1 MIQLTAHAQALLK
14 KLHAAYAGQPFEEG
28 KEEQFRP
35 LDLCRAEQRLAL
47 SELRQAGFLAAL
59 LKMWGE
65 KLYYIPE
72 EHLSTI
78 QSLFFPYAP
87 YFEDSSEVHI
97 YMEEGIGLAN
107 ELFQA
112 LLFVE
117 REGLPITGK
126 GSIHKKN
133 IARLTSK
140 LTLQDKHLRGLSLR
154 YPSSDIYTLPAAVML
169 DLMLCLG
176 LIKRE
181 ESAYILCVE
190 VLESWLNLSESVMSD
205 LLFNVAMKRYG
216 SSDPAAQ
223 HFRYLI
229 ARPEFV
235 VREWFSL
242 THLLDWMESSGLVMP
257 IQRAGLE
264 ASSLAWLECL
274 AGCGWCQVGTDRE
287 GGLCFR
293 WIRMKPQL
301 RGFTPRAHPVSASP
315 ASFIVQTDFEVLVP
329 PDVPYYVRWCLA
341 CCAELL
347 SMDSMWSYR
356 LSREQLELAYD
367 RRMPPDKVISWL
379 DEHTVGGLPQE
390 VRLVLEQWG
399 KDIGRTSFADVL
411 LLSCREEEDADA
423 IAAHPRL
430 QGLLCRL
437 GLAHFSILREHEQY
451 VRKELIAAG
460 LAPPNGVQG
469 REAGILTAS
478 PEWYLKKPEHPSGYS
493 LPSADTQQGLMA
505 INSPLLYLQPA
516 PLEPD
521 VPPLMEEES
530 IPSMWFK
537 ELHRYHTTTAQKIME
552 QALNSGIKV
561 RLSIEEEIQEF
572 IPTRI
577 KGNPWR
583 IAGYIMSSKEG
594 EILEER
600 ELPAG
605 SWNEMQLI
613 IPRSITIP
621 PSVTATGYVMINET
635 THKVDQHYT

>member
-1 MIQLTAHAQALLK
+1 MIQLTAHAEALLK
-14 KLHAAYAGQPFEEG
+14 KIYAAYAGQPFEEG

-35 LDLCRAEQRLAL
+35 VNLCRAEQRLAL
-47 SELRQAGFLAAL
+47 SELRQAGFLVAL
-59 LKMWGE
+59 QKMWGE

-72 EHLSTI
+72 EHLLTL
-78 QSLFFPYAP
+78 QSRFFPYTACL
-87 YFEDSSEVHI
+87 EDSSEVHI
-97 YMEEGIGLAN
+97 HMEEGIGLAN

-117 REGLPITGK
+117 QEGLPITGK

-133 IARLTSK
+133 ITRLTSK
-140 LTLQDKHLRGLSLR
+140 LTLQDKHLRGLSLG
-154 YPSSDIYTLPAAVML
+154 YPSPDIYTLPAAVML
-169 DLMLCLG
+169 DLMLFLG

-181 ESAYILCVE
+181 ESEYILCVE
-190 VLESWLNLSESVMSD
+190 VLESWLNLAESVMSD
-205 LLFNVAMKRYG
+205 MLFNLAMKRYG
-216 SSDPAAQ
+216 CSDPAAQ

-235 VREWFSL
+235 VREWLSL
-242 THLLDWMESSGLVMP
+242 TQLLDWMESRGLVMP

-274 AGCGWCQVGTDRE
+274 AGFGWCQVGTNRE

-293 WIRMKPQL
+293 WIKLKPQL
-301 RGFTPRAHPVSASP
+301 EGFTTRTHPVSASP
-315 ASFIVQTDFEVLVP
+315 AKFIVQSDLEVLVP

-347 SMDSMWSYR
+347 SIDSMWSFR

-367 RRMPPDKVISWL
+367 RRMPPEEVVSWL
-379 DEHTVGGLPQE
+379 DDHTLGGLPQE

-411 LLSCREEEDADA
+411 LLTCREEEDADA

-437 GLAHFSILREHEQY
+437 GTAHFSVLKEHEQY
-451 VRKELIAAG
+451 VRKELTAAG
-460 LAPPNGVQG
+460 LVPPHGVQG
-469 REAGILTAS
+469 REAGNLTAR
-478 PEWYLKKPEHPSGYS
+478 PECYLKRSEHPSGYTLS
-493 LPSADTQQGLMA
+493 SANTQQGLIS
-505 INSPLLYLQPA
+505 INSPILYLQPA

-521 VPPLMEEES
+521 VPLLMEEES

-537 ELHRYHTTTAQKIME
+537 ELHRYHTTTAQKMME
-552 QALNSGIKV
+552 QALTWGIKV
-561 RLSIEEEIQEF
+561 RLAIEEEIQEF

-577 KGNPWR
+577 LGNPWR
-583 IAGYIMSSKEG
+583 IEGYIMSSEVG
-594 EILEER
+594 ESPEER
-600 ELPAG
+600 EFPAG
-605 SWNEMQLI
+605 SWKEMQLI
-613 IPRSITIP
+613 IPRPITIP

-635 THKVDQHYT
+635 TIKVDQHFT